1 MQLVLLVLQLADQ
14 TALHVNIPLIRS
26 TDYILWK
33 TALSQTIAK
42 AYWIYVRYIIV
53 IFHLKNV
60 HCLRFANK
68 VEYKIGTSFHNIFVA
83 LSFNT
88 NSTCLASMID
98 V

>member
-1 MQLVLLVLQLADQ
+1 MQWVILVLQLADQ

-68 VEYKIGTSFHNIFVA
+68 VEYKISTIFYNINQLFSVA
-83 LSFNT
+83 
-88 NSTCLASMID
+88 ASCIACGF
-98 V
+98 